1 MIALC
6 GIFYKS
12 NFYTKTDEDKF
23 IKACNLLNHRGP
35 DDSGFLFTKEH
46 SFGHKRLAIRDVVNA
61 KQPMSKLNDHL
72 IYNGEIYNQYE
83 LEKRLDYPLDFNSD
97 TLLLL
102 ELMIKYKDQVL
113 KDLNG
118 IFAFVYTHN
127 DDVYIVRDMF
137 GVKPLYYTVFEKDI
151 IVSSELKS
159 ILAYTDKRI
168 VTKEGLCELLG
179 MGPSHSQSKTV
190 FKDIYEVRPG
200 HFLKFSKNK
209 NIEDYTYY
217 QLEAKEFKLSYNETV
232 EKVRKLLDD
241 AIERQMI
248 SDVDLSTFLSGGLDS
263 SIISTIVAKKKETL
277 DTYSISYEN
286 SEFKENAFERSKD
299 SDFTHLVSDSIGSN
313 QHDIVID
320 NKSLVEGLRR
330 AVEIRDIPGMTDIDS
345 SMYFLACNISQKHKV
360 GLSGECA
367 DEIFGGYPWFYE
379 KNKKLTTFP
388 WIRNLDYKEKL
399 LNDKYRNILHLKEY
413 VLSEFD
419 KAIKETP
426 ILNTDSKTT
435 IRQRQLSYINI
446 KYFMTNLLDRKDRLT
461 MAASLEVRVPFCDKN
476 LVEFLYNVPFKYKY
490 RSKVEKKLLRDAYK
504 GTVIDEVINRKKSP
518 YPKSNSTEYHQEVV
532 RLLEEVLKDK
542 NSILYEIFDI
552 NKIKEIMESNEELE
566 VPWYGQLMRK
576 TAFLAYLYQID
587 YWFKTYKIKLEIE

>member
-159 ILAYTDKRI
+159 ILAYTGKRI

-263 SIISTIVAKKKETL
+263 SIISTIVAKKRKLWIHIVYLMKTQNL
-277 DTYSISYEN
+277 KKMHLNVQKIQIS
-286 SEFKENAFERSKD
+286 R
-299 SDFTHLVSDSIGSN
+299 I
-313 QHDIVID
+313 
-320 NKSLVEGLRR
+320 
-330 AVEIRDIPGMTDIDS
+330 
-345 SMYFLACNISQKHKV
+345 
-360 GLSGECA
+360 
-367 DEIFGGYPWFYE
+367 
-379 KNKKLTTFP
+379 
-388 WIRNLDYKEKL
+388 
-399 LNDKYRNILHLKEY
+399 
-413 VLSEFD
+413 
-419 KAIKETP
+419 
-426 ILNTDSKTT
+426 
-435 IRQRQLSYINI
+435 
-446 KYFMTNLLDRKDRLT
+446 
-461 MAASLEVRVPFCDKN
+461 
-476 LVEFLYNVPFKYKY
+476 
-490 RSKVEKKLLRDAYK
+490 
-504 GTVIDEVINRKKSP
+504 
-518 YPKSNSTEYHQEVV
+518 
-532 RLLEEVLKDK
+532 
-542 NSILYEIFDI
+542 
-552 NKIKEIMESNEELE
+552 
-566 VPWYGQLMRK
+566 
-576 TAFLAYLYQID
+576 
-587 YWFKTYKIKLEIE
+587 